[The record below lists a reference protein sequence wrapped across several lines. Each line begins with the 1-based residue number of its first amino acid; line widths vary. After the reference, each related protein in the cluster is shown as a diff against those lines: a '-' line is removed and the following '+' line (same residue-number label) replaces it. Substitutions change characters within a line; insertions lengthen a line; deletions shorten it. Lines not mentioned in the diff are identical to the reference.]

1 MYRQH
6 FGLYIKYKQGW
17 GAVKDSTRSAV
28 NGHYNDINELQLN
41 TALKNIANVARVSAK
56 MYQ

>member
-1 MYRQH
+1 MH

-41 TALKNIANVARVSAK
+41 TALKNIANVAWVSAK